1 MKKIFLCLLLIILLM
16 TGCKKTKVI
25 EKTEMSIDCNGEKSK
40 IEVKS
45 GARFN
50 CTLIGDNYN
59 FEIRKAGPNRIMI
72 RANKSGL
79 SKQTNKTI
87 NLLRKE
93 NKWYLEKDN
102 ELKLVTQSMD
112 YNEELTLTWR

>member
-16 TGCKKTKVI
+16 TGCKKTRVI

-50 CTLIGDNYN
+50 CTLMGNNYN

-72 RANKSGL
+72 RSNKSGL

-93 NKWYLEKDN
+93 NRWYLEKNN